1 MHATGRS
8 ADAAGFAAIPSI
20 FGGVTVSLQQHQS
33 SRPAGAI
40 HGSGSAPSRYVPALR
55 APVRGRAGS
64 RSDTLRGRIE
74 RLLAFADIRI
84 DGDRPWDI
92 QVHDD
97 RLYARLMG
105 GGSLGLGESYV
116 DGWWDAASLDE
127 MLCRL
132 LRAHVD
138 ERVHNR
144 HDVWAGLKAKLINLQ
159 AGRRAF
165 VVGERHYDLGN
176 DLYASMLGKRL
187 VYSCGYWRHAADLDT
202 AQEAKLDLVCRKL
215 MLQPGMRV
223 LDIGCGWGEALKF
236 AAERYGVSGV
246 GLTISREQADYAREL
261 CKNLPIEIRLQDYRE
276 TDERFDRVFS
286 IGMFE
291 HVGVKNYRS
300 YFEAVRRCLADD
312 GLSVLHT
319 IGTNISTDH
328 TDPWIDKY
336 IFPNSML
343 PSAAQVAR
351 SSEGL
356 FVLEDWHS
364 FGSDYDRTLQAWRS
378 NIEAAWAML
387 PTRYDERFR
396 RMWRYYL
403 GASMAGFRSNHCQL
417 WQVVLS
423 PEGVVGGYV
432 APR

>member
-1 MHATGRS
+1 MS
-8 ADAAGFAAIPSI
+8 Q
-20 FGGVTVSLQQHQS
+20 QQHQPS
-33 SRPAGAI
+33 SPAGANHWSASSPSI
-40 HGSGSAPSRYVPALR
+40 HIPAVRVPIR
-55 APVRGRAGS
+55 RRAGS
-64 RSDTLRGRIE
+64 RSDALHCRVE
-74 RLLAFADIRI
+74 RLLACADIRI
-84 DGDRPWDI
+84 DGDRPWDM
-92 QVHDD
+92 QVHDE
-97 RLYARLMG
+97 RLYARLMSC
-105 GGSLGLGESYV
+105 GSLGLGESYM

-144 HDVWAGLKAKLINLQ
+144 HDVLAGLKARLINLQ

-176 DLYASMLGKRL
+176 ELYAAMLGKRL
-187 VYSCGYWRHAADLDT
+187 VYSCGYWRNAPDLDT

-246 GLTISREQADYAREL
+246 GLTVSREQADYAREL
-261 CKNLPIEIRLQDYRE
+261 CKNLPVEIRLQDYRE
-276 TDERFDRVFS
+276 TNERFDRVFS

-312 GLSVLHT
+312 GLSLLHT

-343 PSAAQVAR
+343 PSAAQIAR

-356 FVLEDWHS
+356 LVLEDWHS
-364 FGSDYDRTLQAWRS
+364 FGSDYDRTLQAWRRK
-378 NIEAAWAML
+378 IEAAWSTL
-387 PTRYDERFR
+387 PAHYDERFR

-403 GASMAGFRSNHCQL
+403 GASMAGFRSNDCQL

-423 PEGVVGGYV
+423 PEGIAGGYV